1 MHTRVSAEE
10 GRIQELHFDHEVM
23 FYKLLLS
30 RPTPGCDLPSHS
42 FAKQLP
48 FNLLGEVKP
57 KGKLRLKFSSP
68 GPQHLCFLEQG
79 LLVVG
84 AGDFQFKSAKSRRKQ

>member
-30 RPTPGCDLPSHS
+30 RPTPGCNLPSHS
-42 FAKQLP
+42 FAKQLS
-48 FNLLGEVKP
+48 FSLLGEVKP
-57 KGKLRLKFSSP
+57 KDKLHLEASSP
-68 GPQHLCFLEQG
+68 APQHLYFLEQG

-84 AGDFQFKSAKSRRKQ
+84 AEDFQIQIG